1 MHQGAG
7 PSGGPGCHANA
18 WSLQVIFDNLML
30 NPVSQL
36 SHAIRENTEHLAEKM
51 KCVGPPGSEGR
62 WELPHQPPLR
72 RRR

>member
-1 MHQGAG
+1 MVGVLREQAL
-7 PSGGPGCHANA
+7 SGTPGHRADA

-51 KCVGPPGSEGR
+51 K
-62 WELPHQPPLR
+62 
-72 RRR
+72 